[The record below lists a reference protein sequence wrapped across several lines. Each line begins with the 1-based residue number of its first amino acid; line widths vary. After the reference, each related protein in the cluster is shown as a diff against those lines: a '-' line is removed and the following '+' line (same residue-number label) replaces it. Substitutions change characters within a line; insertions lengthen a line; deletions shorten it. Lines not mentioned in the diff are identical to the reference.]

1 MYTGTVPGAGTDAN
15 MSVVAVTGGGGQGLY
30 IHCIYWDCTLGSC
43 GGGGVVDRVCTV
55 TVYTGPGLYSHCI
68 YWDCTLGCCGG
79 GLSLY
84 SHCIYWDCTLGSCG
98 GGGVVDQVCTA
109 TVYTGIVPWAVVV
122 VVAMVDKSVAD
133 TDGGGGGVVD
143 KVCTVTMCAD
153 ANIALVVM
161 LTVVVVVGGYGQGL
175 YVY

>member
-1 MYTGTVPGAGTDAN
+1 MEEEPLVLHEALYKVTVYTGTVPGAGTDAN
-15 MSVVAVTGGGGQGLY
+15 VSVVAVTG
-30 IHCIYWDCTLGSC
+30 
-43 GGGGVVDRVCTV
+43 
-55 TVYTGPGLYSHCI
+55 
-68 YWDCTLGCCGG
+68 GG

-109 TVYTGIVPWAVVV
+109 TVYTGIVPWAVAV

>member
-1 MYTGTVPGAGTDAN
+1 M
-15 MSVVAVTGGGGQGLY
+15 
-30 IHCIYWDCTLGSC
+30 
-43 GGGGVVDRVCTV
+43 VVDRVCTS
-55 TVYTGPGLYSHCI
+55 TVYTGIVPWAVVVVVG
-68 YWDCTLGCCGG
+68 WWTGFVQ
-79 GLSLY
+79 SLY
-84 SHCIYWDCTLGSCG
+84 IL
-98 GGGVVDQVCTA
+98 DQVCTA
-109 TVYTGIVPWAVVV
+109 TVYTGIVPWAVAV

-175 YVY
+175 YV